1 MELHAAEPAST
12 VVVGGG
18 ETFTLVGTVIIFKS
32 LGMKT
37 TIKQLKPRMAGAF
50 EDADGNGSV
59 RGSTRLRPNKSAE
72 NTTGN
77 CRRRRGSL

>member
-1 MELHAAEPAST
+1 MTAETPQIHHAGLHWRPLETLPGTSQGTGLGRVELHAAEPAST

-50 EDADGNGSV
+50 
-59 RGSTRLRPNKSAE
+59 
-72 NTTGN
+72 
-77 CRRRRGSL
+77 